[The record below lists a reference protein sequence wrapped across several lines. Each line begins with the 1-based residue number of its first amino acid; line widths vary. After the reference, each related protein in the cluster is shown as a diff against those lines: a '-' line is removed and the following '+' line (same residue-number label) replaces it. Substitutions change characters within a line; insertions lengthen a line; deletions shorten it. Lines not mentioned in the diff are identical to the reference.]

1 MSIDVEKIKYGYPV
15 RTTILQ
21 VIPKINEIIDKSG
34 SGGGGSQSDIDKL
47 KEEVATLNVTVS
59 TLGVDV
65 VNIKAAI
72 TNIENNIN
80 AIESDI
86 SDLIKLIET
95 NKNEL
100 FTIIEKES

>member
-21 VIPKINEIIDKSG
+21 LIPKVNEIIDKSG

-47 KEEVATLNVTVS
+47 KEQVSALETNVS
-59 TLGVDV
+59 TLGVEV
-65 VNIKAAI
+65 VNIKTAI
-72 TNIENNIN
+72 TNIENNIDTL
-80 AIESDI
+80 ESDV

-100 FTIIEKES
+100 FTLIEKES